1 MTDSHRSTRADRFDF
16 SGNFK
21 EIPVRQGSREWLDLR
36 LSFRMASETP
46 AVMGLSPYQ
55 TIAQVRAAKLG
66 AKGFVSAAM
75 RKGVRQEPIARA
87 AYQTSFGKVRPVFLV
102 ADAYG
107 CSLDGI
113 NDDAS
118 RILEIK
124 TPYRG
129 RDSERWRNAVKG
141 KVTEYD
147 FAQVQHQ
154 LMVSGAPLAH
164 LWVWDADSRTGIA
177 VEVLPEKAF
186 WMRIVDAWDAFW
198 PTLAPEPSR

>member
-1 MTDSHRSTRADRFDF
+1 
-16 SGNFK
+16 
-21 EIPVRQGSREWLDLR
+21 
-36 LSFRMASETP
+36 MASETP

-141 KVTEYD
+141 KVT
-147 FAQVQHQ
+147 
-154 LMVSGAPLAH
+154 VSGAPLAH